1 ERPTRPRPWSG
12 PDSRYS
18 TTSDCELGP
27 DEGRQGRTRDV
38 RSRRRVTPD
47 PEHTIIDKQRPNRNS
62 DRRETVGANRKDRH
76 MAEIT
81 AKVGSTVGLHARP
94 AALLAEAAGEYD
106 FEITIAGEGEPA
118 EDALDASSVLSL
130 MGLGAEYGHTVV
142 LRAEGD
148 GAEEALTSL
157 KDLIETNHD
166 SE

>member
-1 ERPTRPRPWSG
+1 
-12 PDSRYS
+12 
-18 TTSDCELGP
+18 
-27 DEGRQGRTRDV
+27 
-38 RSRRRVTPD
+38 
-47 PEHTIIDKQRPNRNS
+47 
-62 DRRETVGANRKDRH
+62 

-157 KDLIETNHD
+157 KDLIETDHD
-166 SE
+166 AE